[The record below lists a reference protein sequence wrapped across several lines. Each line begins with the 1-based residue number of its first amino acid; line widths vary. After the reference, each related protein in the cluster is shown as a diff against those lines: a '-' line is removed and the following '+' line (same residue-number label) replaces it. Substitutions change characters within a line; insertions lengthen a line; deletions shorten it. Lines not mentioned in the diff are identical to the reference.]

1 MRTITKHYSDEAFV
15 ESHGREVMDIINPT
29 SGKGTAYVTLA
40 DEEDARCAIAA
51 AKQAFASFG
60 RTTKEERIEILRRL
74 HEAVSARVD
83 DLTDVMIEEYGGVV
97 QFAGAIVQSAASV
110 FLAAEKALKELPLT
124 WSWDKTVVIMEPV
137 GGCRLL
143 RPGTR
148 TRSFGML
155 VKLYLGMDNALGR

>member
-1 MRTITKHYSDEAFV
+1 MRTITKHYSDGAFV

-29 SGKGTAYVTLA
+29 SGKV
-40 DEEDARCAIAA
+40 IAH

-60 RTTKEERIEILRRL
+60 RTTKEERIETLRRL

-83 DLTDVMIEEYGGVV
+83 DLTDVMIEEYGGAV

-137 GGCRLL
+137 GVAGYYALERERVLSGCW
-143 RPGTR
+143 
-148 TRSFGML
+148 
-155 VKLYLGMDNALGR
+155 

>member
-1 MRTITKHYSDEAFV
+1 MTLMAARSW
-15 ESHGREVMDIINPT
+15 T
-29 SGKGTAYVTLA
+29 SSTRPAEKVIAHVTLA

-74 HEAVSARVD
+74 HEAVSAPVD

-124 WSWDKTVVIMEPV
+124 WSWDETVVIMELV
-137 GGCRLL
+137 GVAGYYALERERILSGCW
-143 RPGTR
+143 
-148 TRSFGML
+148 
-155 VKLYLGMDNALGR
+155 

>member
-124 WSWDKTVVIMEPV
+124 RSWDKTVVIMEPV
-137 GGCRLL
+137 GVAGYYALERERVLSGCW
-143 RPGTR
+143 
-148 TRSFGML
+148 
-155 VKLYLGMDNALGR
+155 

>member
-29 SGKGTAYVTLA
+29 SGKVTAHVTLA

-74 HEAVSARVD
+74 DEAVSARVD
-83 DLTDVMIEEYGGVV
+83 DHVMIEEYGGVV

-124 WSWDKTVVIMEPV
+124 RSWDKTVVIMEPV
-137 GGCRLL
+137 GVAGYYALERERVLSGCW
-143 RPGTR
+143 
-148 TRSFGML
+148 
-155 VKLYLGMDNALGR
+155 